1 MKKIS
6 EEIRQKVAKLHR
18 DGMTYNQIK
27 ESTGL
32 GKGTISNICQE
43 INGKVT
49 PIELTEDKIKE
60 LQELYDKL
68 GSIKK
73 VAQISGISYGR
84 LRNVIISKT
93 VTPKSKDYL
102 KKHRK
107 EIKQKLIDY
116 KGGKCARCGYNLCNE
131 ALEFHHLNPEEKEFT
146 LSVNHQSFDKLKLE
160 ADKCILLCC
169 RCHRELHAG
178 LWNPDECI

>member
-60 LQELYDKL
+60 L
-68 GSIKK
+68 
-73 VAQISGISYGR
+73 
-84 LRNVIISKT
+84 
-93 VTPKSKDYL
+93 
-102 KKHRK
+102 
-107 EIKQKLIDY
+107 
-116 KGGKCARCGYNLCNE
+116 
-131 ALEFHHLNPEEKEFT
+131 
-146 LSVNHQSFDKLKLE
+146 
-160 ADKCILLCC
+160 
-169 RCHRELHAG
+169 
-178 LWNPDECI
+178 